1 MRFSLLPLALLFLTA
16 CATLPTENELTHI
29 RTHQAELDNVWPGY
43 RVSERGFGIIDYQ
56 SRIILLGDV
65 PEHPDFRKQE
75 NGLSVSTD
83 TYPDLVSSYYIERD
97 VLPNYRA
104 TLVNSSVS
112 ANTRMSFLFHEDFHG
127 YQDEAF
133 VGEMAATLAYADI
146 GSMDIVNLL
155 AAIQFEKALLT
166 ETIANLETD
175 ALEYLG
181 LYIALR
187 QWREKQ
193 LPQSFIS
200 TEQSIERKEGSALW
214 LEAQV
219 EEILSP
225 PKTVSGS
232 IIKKLNLSTGAIN
245 DDLSAR
251 LFSQRLYGTGAALLQ
266 VLDQFTERRSWQT
279 ELEDGSAPF
288 TLVKEIMDL
297 SPEEEHKLTKLVL
310 ESPEFERL
318 KTRVRAQGIPTST
331 RQRVAAVV
339 EDYPYTLELCVPL
352 ITDTPKEEFQMT
364 FSFSNLITLP
374 NGVLIPRVNR
384 VELNTKL
391 HRFVIS
397 NAPMFLFTEQIVDK
411 SGNPHGCFQV
421 LLENK
426 PFELGDGSMIP
437 TEIPIIGEYFN
448 GTDPIEYTLFRS
460 DERFGIIER

>member
-1 MRFSLLPLALLFLTA
+1 MRLSLIFSILLFLTA

-29 RTHQAELDNVWPGY
+29 RTHHAELDNVWPGY
-43 RVSERGFGIIDYQ
+43 HVSERGLGIIDHQ
-56 SRIILLGDV
+56 NRIILLGDV

-83 TYPDLVSSYYIERD
+83 TYPELVSSYYIERD

-112 ANTRMSFLFHEDFHG
+112 ADARMSFLFHEDFHG
-127 YQDEAF
+127 YQRQTFAEYT
-133 VGEMAATLAYADI
+133 GNTLAYADI
-146 GSMDIVNLL
+146 GSMDIVDLL

-166 ETIANLETD
+166 ETIMNLETD

-181 LYIALR
+181 LYVALR

-193 LPQSFIS
+193 LPQPFID
-200 TEQSIERKEGSALW
+200 TEQNIERMEGSAFW
-214 LEAQV
+214 LGAQV
-219 EEILSP
+219 TEVLSP
-225 PKTVSGS
+225 AKTATGR
-232 IIKKLNLSTGAIN
+232 IINRLSVSTGAIN

-251 LFSQRLYGTGAALLQ
+251 LFSQRLYGTGGALLE
-266 VLDQFTERRSWQT
+266 VLDQFVERRLWQT
-279 ELEDGSAPF
+279 ELEGGSAPF
-288 TLVKEIMDL
+288 TMVREVMDL
-297 SPEEEHKLTKLVL
+297 SPEEEIKLTKLVL

-318 KTRVRAQGIPTST
+318 KARVRAQEIPVST

-352 ITDTPKEEFQMT
+352 TTDTPKEEFQMT

-374 NGVLIPRVNR
+374 HGVLIPNVIR

-397 NAPMFLFTEQIVDK
+397 NGPMFLFNDQIVEK
-411 SGNPHGCFQV
+411 SGSPHGCFQV
-421 LLENK
+421 LLADK
-426 PFELGDGSMIP
+426 PFELGDGSIIP
-437 TEIPIIGEYFN
+437 TEIPTIGEYFE
-448 GTDPIEYTLFRS
+448 GTDPIEYRLFRS
-460 DERFGIIER
+460 DERF